1 MALDSAAVITQV
13 KLADRILGL
22 DPGTAITGWGMIAQ
36 HGRCWQAVDYG
47 TIRPPKEQLLSAR
60 YHWIYRHVLQLIER
74 YQPAALVVETQY
86 VAKNPQSAL
95 KLGMAR
101 GAILIAAVQAAVPV
115 FEYTPSRAKQAVTG
129 RGQASK
135 EQVQAMMRC
144 LLNLTAPIESTDA
157 ADALALALCHAQAQ
171 QSSRLLG
178 ELI

>member
-1 MALDSAAVITQV
+1 MAIDSTTVSRQI
-13 KLADRILGL
+13 KLADKILGI
-22 DPGTAITGWGMIAQ
+22 DPGTVVTGWGVISLS
-36 HGRCWQAVDYG
+36 GRCWQAVDYG
-47 TIRPPKEQLLSAR
+47 TVRPPREQLLSAR
-60 YHWIYRHVLQLIER
+60 YHWIYQRVLELIEQHR
-74 YQPAALVVETQY
+74 PGALVVETQY

-101 GAILIAAVQAAVPV
+101 GTILIAAVQAAVPV
-115 FEYTPSRAKQAVTG
+115 FEYSPSRAKQAVTG

-144 LLNLTAPIESTDA
+144 LLNLDAPIESADA

-171 QSSRLLG
+171 QSYQLLG